1 MTDPWE
7 RVAVALSAEARM
19 HQRARQEAAPTS
31 AAVVV
36 DTEISARLR
45 GGVEWDH
52 PDAVAVAVLARPV
65 ALDYRNADLAW
76 LAAGLAAAGALG
88 ELTDD
93 RYVCDWPDGVR
104 SAAVVAGATGT
115 DATLRSPSVAAT
127 ASTHLGPG
135 RVDYAVVV
143 IRVAPVDMLGS
154 RDALIDSLVRH
165 ARECARRLDDPVELL
180 ARYRAC
186 CATLGHR
193 VAISLAP
200 NGATRGVAT
209 DIAASGG
216 LVVRSATGLAET
228 VAVPALRRL
237 SLLED

>member
-1 MTDPWE
+1 MTGSWE
-7 RVAVALSAEARM
+7 RIPVALSAEARM
-19 HQRARQEAAPTS
+19 HQRARQEAAPAS

-45 GGVEWDH
+45 GGIEWDR

-65 ALDYRNADLAW
+65 ALDYRNADVAW
-76 LAAGLAAAGALG
+76 AAAGLAAVGALG
-88 ELTDD
+88 ELTGD

-104 SAAVVAGATGT
+104 CGATAAPGAGET
-115 DATLRSPSVAAT
+115 TGVVDVAVT

-135 RVDYAVVV
+135 RVDYAVLVV
-143 IRVAPVDMLGS
+143 RAAPVGLLGP
-154 RDALIDSLVRH
+154 RDGLIESLVRH
-165 ARECARRLDDPVELL
+165 GRDAARLLDDPAELL
-180 ARYRAC
+180 DGYRAC

-193 VAISLAP
+193 VAVSLVP

-209 DIAASGG
+209 DIAADGG

-228 VAVPALRRL
+228 VAVTALRTL
-237 SLLED
+237 SLLDA